1 MARLLMTEDKLKPF
15 YRRNGSTWP
24 LLAHEYAAKSG
35 ISAQAAHG
43 RLQRLVKSGLVRST
57 RMPIQKSYVT
67 IYEVVE

>member
-1 MARLLMTEDKLKPF
+1 MARLLTTEDMMKPF

-43 RLQRLVKSGLVRST
+43 RLQRLIKSGLVRST
-57 RMPIQKSYVT
+57 QTPVQKSYVT

>member
-1 MARLLMTEDKLKPF
+1 MARLLTTEDMMKPF

-24 LLAHEYAAKSG
+24 LLVHEYADKAG

-43 RLQRLVKSGLVRST
+43 RLQRLIKSGLVRST
-57 RMPIQKSYVT
+57 QTPVQKSYVT